1 MRSTGRSMLDVLS
14 IRAYSGD
21 MGPTN
26 NLSYLIQ
33 HLAAVIGKQS
43 DQVLQ
48 EQLGIGLSQ
57 FKILMV
63 LEWNPRV
70 QQRVIADSLGQSE
83 ASVSRQIRL
92 LKTKNLLATKQDP
105 RNRRKHITAPTTLG
119 MQVTEAAT
127 NILRRS
133 FGPDFAHLG
142 DDQLQQLI
150 ASLQQLHK
158 IVCRPGK
165 LGACDHQLG
174 L

>member
-1 MRSTGRSMLDVLS
+1 
-14 IRAYSGD
+14 

-26 NLSYLIQ
+26 NLSYLLT
-33 HLAAVIGKQS
+33 HLASVVSKQS

-57 FKILMV
+57 YKILMV

-70 QQRVIADSLGQSE
+70 QQRSIADSLGQTE
-83 ASVSRQIRL
+83 ASVSRQIKL
-92 LKTKNLLATKQDP
+92 LKSKGLLVSKVDP
-105 RNRRKHITAPTTLG
+105 NNKRKHITAPSTLG
-119 MQVTEAAT
+119 MQITEAAA

-133 FGPDFAHLG
+133 FGPEFSGLG
-142 DDQLQQLI
+142 EDQLMQLI
-150 ASLQQLHK
+150 IGMQHLHR

-174 L
+174 V

>member
-1 MRSTGRSMLDVLS
+1 
-14 IRAYSGD
+14 

-26 NLSYLIQ
+26 NLAYLVE

-43 DQVLQ
+43 DQVLL

-57 FKILMV
+57 YKILMV

-70 QQRVIADSLGQSE
+70 QQKTIADSLGQTE
-83 ASVSRQIRL
+83 ASISRQIKL
-92 LKTKNLLATKQDP
+92 LQSKGLLSARPDP
-105 RNRRKHITAPTTLG
+105 QNRRKHITAPTTLG

-127 NILRRS
+127 AIMRRS
-133 FGPDFAHLG
+133 FGPEYASLG
-142 DDQLQQLI
+142 EDQLMQLI
-150 ASLQQLHK
+150 AGLQNLHH

-165 LGACDHQLG
+165 IGACDHPLG